1 MTTTL
6 RTETFAVQPYTPH
19 CRVIHDEGEH
29 AVIGISSGNGYFSH
43 QRVLD
48 LAAWGLDNFRQVDLI
63 WTDMHVAEQFEALGY
78 GSVEAQRKTVKNLRG
93 VRAKVTAAVGSLD
106 PSGQRLRGR
115 PMSGLVQIPAYRKIR
130 DELDVMLKDDKE
142 FRDVCDQL
150 AGRFLETKVGGLG
163 ATQQQRQACIRYV
176 CAEVPLFLDTPAIL
190 GVPSSLNLYHQA
202 LPLADLLYARGSGL
216 RASRNQGHAVITPA
230 TADDQEHAA

>member
-1 MTTTL
+1 MTTAL

-150 AGRFLETKVGGLG
+150 ATRFLETKVGGLG

-176 CAEVPLFLDTPAIL
+176 CAEVPLPRHPGHPGRPLQPEPLPPGPPAGGPAVRPRIR
-190 GVPSSLNLYHQA
+190 PA
-202 LPLADLLYARGSGL
+202 RLPQPGTRRDHPRH
-216 RASRNQGHAVITPA
+216 R
-230 TADDQEHAA
+230 